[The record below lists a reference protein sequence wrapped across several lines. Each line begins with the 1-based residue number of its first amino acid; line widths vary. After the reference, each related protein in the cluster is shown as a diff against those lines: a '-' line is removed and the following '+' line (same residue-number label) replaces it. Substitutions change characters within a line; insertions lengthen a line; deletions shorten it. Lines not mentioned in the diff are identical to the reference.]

1 MKLKYLVGVMLT
13 MFILSSCDDTTNEIG
28 TSLIH
33 DMDNLDVTT
42 DTFKVSSRTLVADS
56 VYSRSTYGYL
66 GTIRDPETGNVIKGN
81 FMTQFCTLE
90 DYARTFPAADSI
102 ASRLDGKII
111 ADSCDIQLF
120 HSSFFGDSLATMQ
133 ATVYE
138 METPMQEGIR
148 YYSNYDPIASG
159 LIRKDGICQKK
170 TYTLSDQSVKD
181 SLRALTDYSAS
192 IRFALNQPY
201 TDKDGKTYNNY
212 GTYIMRKYYENPSYF
227 KNSYSFI
234 HNVCPG
240 FYVKTTGG
248 LGSMAYIDISWISV
262 YFRVKNGET
271 IKVGVARFSG
281 TEEVL
286 QATHITND
294 RNSITKL
301 AADPTCT
308 YLKSPAGIFTE
319 VELPVNDITLNHVND
334 TLNTAK
340 LKFSRINNNIQGSN
354 TLDVPTSLLMV
365 ERDSMYVFF
374 EKGKNIDN
382 KQTYVTS
389 FSGNA
394 YTFSN
399 VSGLIRYMAEAR
411 AKGLKANPN
420 WVAEHPNW
428 NKVVLIPVKLTS
440 SNGNVVRVT
449 HDMSLASTRLVGGTQ
464 NPYDALK
471 MSIIYSKFSNK

>member
-1 MKLKYLVGVMLT
+1 
-13 MFILSSCDDTTNEIG
+13 
-28 TSLIH
+28 
-33 DMDNLDVTT
+33 
-42 DTFKVSSRTLVADS
+42 
-56 VYSRSTYGYL
+56 
-66 GTIRDPETGNVIKGN
+66 
-81 FMTQFCTLE
+81 
-90 DYARTFPAADSI
+90 
-102 ASRLDGKII
+102 
-111 ADSCDIQLF
+111 
-120 HSSFFGDSLATMQ
+120 
-133 ATVYE
+133 
-138 METPMQEGIR
+138 
-148 YYSNYDPIASG
+148 
-159 LIRKDGICQKK
+159 
-170 TYTLSDQSVKD
+170 
-181 SLRALTDYSAS
+181 
-192 IRFALNQPY
+192 
-201 TDKDGKTYNNY
+201 
-212 GTYIMRKYYENPSYF
+212 
-227 KNSYSFI
+227 
-234 HNVCPG
+234 
-240 FYVKTTGG
+240 VKTTSG

>member
-1 MKLKYLVGVMLT
+1 MKAKTLAAFVLLGACLA
-13 MFILSSCDDTTNEIG
+13 SCDDTTDTIG
-28 TSLIH
+28 TSLT
-33 DMDNLDVTT
+33 DNMDHLQITT
-42 DTFKVSSRTLVADS
+42 DTFNVVTRSIVADS
-56 VYSRSTYGYL
+56 VFSRSTIGYL
-66 GTIRDPETGNVIKGN
+66 GAIKDPETGARITSD
-81 FMTQFCTLE
+81 FMVQFNTLE
-90 DYARTFPAADSI
+90 DYRFPDTDSI
-102 ASRLDGKII
+102 ASLKDGEII

-240 FYVKTTGG
+240 FYVKTSGG

>member
-1 MKLKYLVGVMLT
+1 MV
-13 MFILSSCDDTTNEIG
+13 
-28 TSLIH
+28 
-33 DMDNLDVTT
+33 
-42 DTFKVSSRTLVADS
+42 
-56 VYSRSTYGYL
+56 
-66 GTIRDPETGNVIKGN
+66 
-81 FMTQFCTLE
+81 QFNTLE
-90 DYARTFPAADSI
+90 DYRFPDTDSI
-102 ASRLDGKII
+102 ASLKDGEII

-354 TLDVPTSLLMV
+354 TLYVPTSLLMV